1 MTYKQIKWM
10 ILFIPTIIVGIW
22 EYVRHQFLLP
32 YISMDLGNWLT
43 PVLVYLVSVT
53 LLNRL
58 FHMLEKIQQ
67 ELQAERAAKVALEAR
82 EHLAKELHDGIA
94 QSVFL
99 LSVKVDRLEFTSE
112 QAKYDKDLFQIR
124 KTVHEVN
131 RYVRQAI
138 ANLRYAAASE
148 TMVAQRETMDEKVR
162 QVADE
167 VLVPIEV
174 EWSIPDELLSPK
186 EKVELL
192 ASIREAVV
200 NIQKHAQAAR
210 GWIIGERLSN
220 HPGWIVVIKDN
231 GLGFKGD
238 PYPLKD
244 SYGLL
249 IMQERAKEMN
259 WDFRISTENNYTIVE
274 LQHLERGGAAQGE
287 LYKECE

>member
-10 ILFIPTIIVGIW
+10 ILFIPTITVGIW

-43 PVLVYLVSVT
+43 PVLVYFVSVT

-58 FHMLEKIQQ
+58 FYMLEQIQQ
-67 ELQAERAAKVALEAR
+67 ELQAERTAKAAFEAR

-99 LSVKVDRLEFTSE
+99 LSVKVDRLEFTSD
-112 QAKYDKDLFQIR
+112 QRKYNEEIFHIR

-138 ANLRYAAASE
+138 ANLRYSAVPEA
-148 TMVAQRETMDEKVR
+148 MVLQRETLEEKVK
-162 QVADE
+162 QIAGE

-174 EWSIPDELLSPK
+174 EWSIPDGLLSAK

-200 NIQKHAQAAR
+200 NIQKHAQATQ
-210 GWIIGERLSN
+210 GWIRGEPLANR
-220 HPGWIVVIKDN
+220 PGWRVMIKDN
-231 GLGFKGD
+231 GIGFKGD
-238 PYPLKD
+238 SQQWKGG
-244 SYGLL
+244 YGLL
-249 IMQERAKEMN
+249 ILQERAREMN
-259 WDFRISTENNYTIVE
+259 WIFRISADNNHTTVE
-274 LQHLERGGAAQGE
+274 LHNNGCLSGE
-287 LYKECE
+287 LHL